1 MSHKGM
7 SVTQIIQ
14 ELIKLDPSYKYII
27 NKLYSQ
33 YTRKELLIKLNR
45 KRKEQELCKEK
56 EKNQNTV
63 KNV

>member
-7 SVTQIIQ
+7 TVTQIIQ

-27 NKLYSQ
+27 SKLYSQ